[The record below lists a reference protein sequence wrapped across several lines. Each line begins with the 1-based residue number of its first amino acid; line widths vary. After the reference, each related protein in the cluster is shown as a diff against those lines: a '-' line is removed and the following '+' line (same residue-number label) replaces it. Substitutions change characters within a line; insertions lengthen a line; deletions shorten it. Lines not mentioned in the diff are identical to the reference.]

1 MKINLRLNKKKL
13 KLNKVISRHSN
24 FIFIFLAFSTFSM
37 KAQQSEKYVL
47 IEKEYE
53 KNNFEK
59 VINIYNTNN
68 GKVTSQEY
76 VNMNLMVAVSCCSAG
91 KYESGKNIYSHLIND
106 CSEYL
111 SKDDIKNLNNFSQNC
126 NGNFTAENNPSSKLN
141 DINLLASVLR
151 LEATSNVILTSSG
164 KEYSFTLHG
173 AEQFTKVPK
182 NQEITIPKLLEKFN
196 VSDNDGVLKYYQSI
210 HNNASVKYAISEN
223 FIISSYLD
231 MSQTRL
237 NNLANELDV
246 FYDELIKKYDL
257 LKIPYKIAVNIAED
271 RGRMQQL
278 AKRDYGLA
286 DVGYSIGFSRMD
298 SYSMLCMIP
307 KDAYIH
313 RGTIRHELTHL
324 LLNYNYS
331 YLPPWFSEGLPALYE
346 AVDANNK
353 GIDNWRLQIVT
364 EIKANNYYL
373 DHNKFNFVDFLNS
386 NWDTFNGI
394 KDTDW
399 QGNEQDFYLINHL
412 TQSVNYAMARY
423 FMLYLQNTN
432 QLDNVYQ
439 QVTRQPNLAEN
450 DLLNYRKGQTNYI
463 LDTVSWGRFKS
474 WLDQEYPLTTEMRVQ
489 QILKDNGFYF
499 GEIDG
504 SIGPGSKQAL
514 AAYQKTKGLKV
525 TETIDPQ
532 TLTEMGILR

>member
-1 MKINLRLNKKKL
+1 MKKKL
-13 KLNKVISRHSN
+13 RLTNENFRLMNNSFIHSSYIV
-24 FIFIFLAFSTFSM
+24 IFIVFTTFTSY
-37 KAQQSEKYVL
+37 AQLSEKFVL
-47 IEKEYE
+47 IKKEYD
-53 KNNFEK
+53 KNNYENVYK
-59 VINIYNTNN
+59 VYKTND

-76 VNMNLMVAVSCCSAG
+76 VNMLSMVADACCRTER
-91 KYESGKNIYSHLIND
+91 YETGRNMYSHLIKD

-111 SKDDIKNLNNFSQNC
+111 SKDDIKSLNNFSLNC
-126 NGNFTAENNPSSKLN
+126 NTNIIAESNSSSKLN
-141 DINLLASVLR
+141 QVNLLASVLR
-151 LEATSNVILTSSG
+151 LEATSNVVLRSSG

-182 NQEITIPKLLEKFN
+182 NQEITIPKSLEKFN
-196 VSDNDGVLKYYQSI
+196 ISDNDGVLKYYQSI

-237 NNLANELDV
+237 NNLANELDI

-278 AKRDYGLA
+278 AKRDYGLV

-394 KDTDW
+394 KDTDR

-432 QLDNVYQ
+432 QLENVYQ

-463 LDTVSWGRFKS
+463 LDTVSWERFKS

-525 TETIDPQ
+525 TGTLDPQ